1 MADNFKVSLRK
12 VIDEFKLEVIYI
24 HKDANEV
31 MIEENDVTDLD
42 FSSWVFMSI
51 LIRSASR

>member
-31 MIEENDVTDLD
+31 MIEE
-42 FSSWVFMSI
+42 
-51 LIRSASR
+51 